1 LGRSI
6 LLRTTT
12 TNKNTYIM
20 KTKYYKSLPDSLAKT
35 RISKLVEASRE
46 AWDMHHKISKYSETG
61 DIVYDIALEKAI
73 GLSDSLRV
81 MGICEYEWEEN
92 L

>member
-1 LGRSI
+1 
-6 LLRTTT
+6 
-12 TNKNTYIM
+12 M

-46 AWDMHHKISKYSETG
+46 AWDTHNKISEHSKRG
-61 DIVYDIALEKAI
+61 DAVYDITLNKAI
-73 GLSDSLRV
+73 GLDESLRI
-81 MGICEYEWEEN
+81 MGICEYDWQEN